1 MYLVVSGSTHF
12 LCPPCRLLFFFFVVV
27 RHVCCVQV
35 PFHCT
40 EAFNAESATR
50 VMFITLSIFV
60 KSFDKH
66 NSGNAL
72 LIQSFS
78 VMKCVHD
85 NRPRSALFFLYLCVC
100 VRVRVC
106 SSGPLVCPAWA
117 LSLSVS
123 RRVWEVGRA
132 AQIDPQ
138 TSEPRARN
146 RRFLCR
152 WGAVCISGSQG
163 EAKQK
168 QHPVNTSTPALKQK
182 KKTEN
187 MEHSP
192 ENVEERLLLK
202 MQCCVIQDLHQ
213 QKCRWEENISQRRMN

>member
-1 MYLVVSGSTHF
+1 MLCSSALSLYWGLQRWERHTCHVYYSLHFCQVLWQTQLRECVVDSEF
-12 LCPPCRLLFFFFVVV
+12 LCDEMCSRKQTEICIVFFV
-27 RHVCCVQV
+27 
-35 PFHCT
+35 
-40 EAFNAESATR
+40 
-50 VMFITLSIFV
+50 FV
-60 KSFDKH
+60 
-66 NSGNAL
+66 
-72 LIQSFS
+72 
-78 VMKCVHD
+78 
-85 NRPRSALFFLYLCVC
+85 CVC
-100 VRVRVC
+100 VWVRVRVC